1 MGTEELGESY
11 LRSQIIPEFIDSFL
25 VVLLEVPSLL
35 HLLIVMKGIEDDG
48 IVLNVQL
55 KVHFC
60 FLGFNTVVLNVVAG
74 LKLAAFS
81 AASMPSD
88 LPLPSSLSS
97 PAALSLASASLSEA
111 A

>member
-48 IVLNVQL
+48 VVLYVQL
-55 KVHFC
+55 KVHFLLPIEY
-60 FLGFNTVVLNVVAG
+60 FGTSVHS
-74 LKLAAFS
+74 AFS
-81 AASMPSD
+81 
-88 LPLPSSLSS
+88 L
-97 PAALSLASASLSEA
+97 
-111 A
+111 